1 MFFNNNNKIYT
12 AIATLVPD
20 FANLLTIIMQLGFWI
35 TPIVW
40 DLSMISNYPKIL
52 SCVKCI
58 TFTYLV
64 TGFRGCFMGGNI
76 VTRYNGVFTIIFW
89 VTTIIMFAWEIIFL
103 RKVKKIFQT
112 FYKRILGR
120 RLML

>member
-52 SCVKCI
+52 SCVKCMP
-58 TFTYLV
+58 FTYLV
-64 TGFRGCFMGGNI
+64 TGFRGCFMGRNK
-76 VTRYNGVFTIIFW
+76 VTEYNGVFTIIFW
-89 VTTIIMFAWEIIFL
+89 LFTIIMFVWGNYIF
-103 RKVKKIFQT
+103 KKSKNDFPDV
-112 FYKRILGR
+112 L
-120 RLML
+120 